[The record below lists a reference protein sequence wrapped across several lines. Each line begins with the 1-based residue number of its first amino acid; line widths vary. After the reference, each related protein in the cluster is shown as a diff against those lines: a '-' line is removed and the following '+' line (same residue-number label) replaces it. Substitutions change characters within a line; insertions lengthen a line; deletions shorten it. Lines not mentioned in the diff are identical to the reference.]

1 MSAPPYSG
9 LVTDTQDSSAETVE
23 AAPEP
28 KREGLAAAA
37 VLAIGALASLAGVL
51 LSLYSLTGMADGL
64 DETGVMIL
72 ALSLFSPIIVAMFA
86 GGVGGVVASHFK
98 GPRLPLTLA
107 GVAAI
112 ALAAAGTA
120 YALFSVDASIAL
132 ALGLILLGSALI
144 GGLFSLPRT
153 RLPVVAGLIGTLVL
167 LALMFL
173 RGLLESASVSL
184 FSDPLDQ
191 YGALGAAAPFAT
203 GLVCG
208 FTAFMYLR
216 SAKAGT
222 RMVGYLCAGAIP
234 GAIWLLSTVVAQAG
248 VETVL
253 SLGVD
258 EVAALDEAYLTL
270 SFQWQYNGSMTVLF
284 AGALCAVLAY
294 GFLLPKPARRS

>member
-1 MSAPPYSG
+1 M
-9 LVTDTQDSSAETVE
+9 TDTQDSSAETVE

-64 DETGVMIL
+64 DETGVVIL

>member
-1 MSAPPYSG
+1 M
-9 LVTDTQDSSAETVE
+9 TDTQDSSAETVE
-23 AAPEP
+23 EAPEP
-28 KREGLAAAA
+28 KREGLAATA

-51 LSLYSLTGMADGL
+51 LSLYSLTGMAEGL
-64 DETGVMIL
+64 DETGAVIL

-86 GGVGGVVASHFK
+86 GGVGGVAASHFK

-107 GVAAI
+107 GVAAV

-132 ALGLILLGSALI
+132 ALGLTLLGSAVI

-173 RGLLESASVSL
+173 RGLIESSSVSL

-191 YGALGAAAPFAT
+191 YGALGAIAPFAT

-216 SAKAGT
+216 AAKAGT

-248 VETVL
+248 VEAVL
-253 SLGVD
+253 SLGVE

-294 GFLLPKPARRS
+294 GFLLPKPSKSS

>member
-64 DETGVMIL
+64 DETGVVIL

>member
-1 MSAPPYSG
+1 
-9 LVTDTQDSSAETVE
+9 VTDTQDSSAETVE

-64 DETGVMIL
+64 DETGVVIL

-86 GGVGGVVASHFK
+86 GGVGGVVALHFK